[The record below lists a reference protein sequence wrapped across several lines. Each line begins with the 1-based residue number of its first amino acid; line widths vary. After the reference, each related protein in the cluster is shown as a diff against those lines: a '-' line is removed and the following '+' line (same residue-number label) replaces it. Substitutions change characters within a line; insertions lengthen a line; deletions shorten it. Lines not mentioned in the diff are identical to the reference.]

1 MSLVKLMKTLL
12 DSQHQRWSGHTLLQP
27 LTLLVRQL
35 VQGGRGADK
44 VWEDVCNQLKEKAI
58 PALEKQHP
66 NCQLL
71 FIFDNSSGH
80 ASFASD
86 ALVAGGFPYE
96 PRARGGEMLR
106 G

>member
-1 MSLVKLMKTLL
+1 MMSAR
-12 DSQHQRWSGHTLLQP
+12 SWQ
-27 LTLLVRQL
+27 
-35 VQGGRGADK
+35 
-44 VWEDVCNQLKEKAI
+44 EKAI

-86 ALVAGGFPYE
+86 ALVASRMNLGPGGKNVKVMRNGWYLNEDGQKVPTLVIYY
-96 PRARGGEMLR
+96 
-106 G
+106 

>member
-1 MSLVKLMKTLL
+1 
-12 DSQHQRWSGHTLLQP
+12 
-27 LTLLVRQL
+27 
-35 VQGGRGADK
+35 VQGGRGTDK

-80 ASFASD
+80 TSFASD
-86 ALVAGGFPYE
+86 ALVASRMNFGPEGGKMSRE
-96 PRARGGEMLR
+96 LGS
-106 G
+106 